1 MVLVV
6 AVVVVVL
13 VVVVV
18 GAGHNIL
25 VVPAWK
31 KGENFNF
38 SLVISTQS
46 LTFFMIAL
54 TLILVAWFQI

>member
-1 MVLVV
+1 
-6 AVVVVVL
+6 VVL

-31 KGENFNF
+31 KGENLNF
-38 SLVISTQS
+38 SPVIRTQN
-46 LTFFMIAL
+46 LTYI
-54 TLILVAWFQI
+54 